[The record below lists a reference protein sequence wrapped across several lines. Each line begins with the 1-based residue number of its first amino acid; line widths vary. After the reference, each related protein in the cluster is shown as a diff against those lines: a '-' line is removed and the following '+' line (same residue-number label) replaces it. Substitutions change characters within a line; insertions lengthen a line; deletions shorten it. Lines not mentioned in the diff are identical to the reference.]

1 MGSESTNP
9 LIKHFRQPQLHIKLP
24 SLGKWWAQGSLELP
38 VTGELP
44 VYAMTA
50 KDEITAKTP
59 DALLNGQASVD
70 VIESCCPAI
79 KNAWKLPVVD
89 LDAIL
94 IAIRIATYGPR
105 MEFTSVCPHCGHKN
119 EHAADLNVLM
129 DRITCPDFDTTVK
142 VNGLEIYLKPI
153 TFQEYNA
160 NSMETYE
167 EQRLIAVVA
176 DQSLPQDEKLVKFN
190 ELFKRLVSITVN
202 QVVKAVGGIK
212 TEDGILVE
220 DQTQLTEFFENC
232 ERPIWDAVKARL
244 QQLSDGSELR
254 NIPVACDEDECRKS
268 YTAPLMFELSNFFG

>member
-24 SLGKWWAQGSLELP
+24 SQGKWWSQGSLELP

-79 KNAWKLPVVD
+79 KDAWKLPVVD

-105 MEFTSVCPHCGHKN
+105 MEFTSVCPHCKSQN
-119 EHAADLNVLM
+119 EHAIDLNTLM
-129 DRITCPDFDTTVK
+129 DRISCPDFNTTVK
-142 VNGLEIYLKPI
+142 VNGLEIFLKPI
-153 TFQEYNA
+153 TFQEYNT

-220 DQTQLTEFFENC
+220 DPAQLTEFFENC
-232 ERPIWDAVKARL
+232 ERPIWDAVKSRL
-244 QQLSDGSELR
+244 QQISDGSELR
-254 NIPVACDEDECRKS
+254 NIPVTCDNDECSKP